1 MSSPAE
7 ECPTCGQPL
16 AGFGGADAVCLA
28 CLWATGLK
36 NPANDLS
43 AEAAGWAIPGHDL
56 MEELSRGGMGIV
68 YRAMQHQPKRQVALK
83 MLLPAHCRSE
93 SLQDRFRVEAAALAQ
108 LEQALRPE
116 RAFDP
121 ATSRRRFTVAMTDVG
136 EMYFMPRLIAAC
148 AQLAPR
154 VDIASARAGQVD
166 LRTDMESGR
175 VDLAIGAFEDAPK
188 VLYQRRLFQ
197 QSCVTLFRRGHPL
210 SGETLT
216 VERLGEARHLVVTS
230 MESPYDAINQALAR
244 AGIDLAA
251 SFSVPHFAAVPYI
264 VSTTELVATVPQKL
278 AERAAGPFQL
288 EAATS
293 PLKLAALQTNMF
305 WHRRYHQDE
314 GSRWLRALI
323 AEHFAE

>member
-1 MSSPAE
+1 MTISNVNGIRMELRDIDLNLLVVFHEVFRERQISSAARRLKVTQSAVSNALARLRRSVGDELFVRTTDGMQPTPYAE
-7 ECPTCGQPL
+7 RM
-16 AGFGGADAVCLA
+16 
-28 CLWATGLK
+28 
-36 NPANDLS
+36 
-43 AEAAGWAIPGHDL
+43 AE
-56 MEELSRGGMGIV
+56 
-68 YRAMQHQPKRQVALK
+68 QV
-83 MLLPAHCRSE
+83 
-93 SLQDRFRVEAAALAQ
+93 AAALAQ

>member
-1 MSSPAE
+1 MELRDIDLNLLVVFHEVFRERQISSAARRLKVTQSAVSNALARLRRSVGDELFVRTTDGMQPTPYAE
-7 ECPTCGQPL
+7 RM
-16 AGFGGADAVCLA
+16 
-28 CLWATGLK
+28 
-36 NPANDLS
+36 
-43 AEAAGWAIPGHDL
+43 AE
-56 MEELSRGGMGIV
+56 
-68 YRAMQHQPKRQVALK
+68 QV
-83 MLLPAHCRSE
+83 
-93 SLQDRFRVEAAALAQ
+93 AAALAQ